1 MRREPPPI
9 DLEFDLPYPLE
20 KVWRA
25 LATPELR
32 AVWLTPDEADK
43 GPPATCEVIEID
55 EKRRRMRLAWAADEE
70 ESSTVRF
77 ELTATPTG
85 TMLRIVHDGF
95 GAAVSAAE
103 QASLRAPAQ
112 PPRLR
117 STHRRAKVRANPNA
131 TRMQWAA

>member
-32 AVWLTPDEADK
+32 AVWLTPD
-43 GPPATCEVIEID
+43 V
-55 EKRRRMRLAWAADEE
+55 AWAADEE